1 MKNILARGGIEFIAV
16 LLGITGSLWID
27 ENRKDYD
34 QNKKQITILEAV
46 YEDII
51 QTENFIKDRRTPAF
65 KADST
70 WMDFFADNW
79 KNMNVDSVAIELSKH
94 GTRVSFHNSFVD
106 FREFHTA
113 ISSIELIMQDG
124 SLKEIHNIEI
134 RKKINTLVKT
144 DLAFVLKNVQTEID
158 MQIDF
163 RNTLINQNDAKLG
176 EILSI
181 SQSELK
187 DRFRDNV
194 INYDKQIE
202 QLKYFLT
209 KDYVRT
215 YISLKNRHRYFVML
229 FINQFKNT
237 LSELKILVNEE
248 LELAKL

>member
-1 MKNILARGGIEFIAV
+1 MI
-16 LLGITGSLWID
+16 
-27 ENRKDYD
+27 
-34 QNKKQITILEAV
+34 NKKNQNPQLSEG
-46 YEDII
+46 ES
-51 QTENFIKDRRTPAF
+51 NSSKRRAE
-65 KADST
+65 
-70 WMDFFADNW
+70 W
-79 KNMNVDSVAIELSKH
+79 E
-94 GTRVSFHNSFVD
+94 
-106 FREFHTA
+106 E
-113 ISSIELIMQDG
+113 
-124 SLKEIHNIEI
+124 EIHNIEI
-134 RKKINTLVKT
+134 RKKINQLVKT

-163 RNTLINQNDAKLG
+163 RNTLINKNDAKLG

-237 LSELKILVNEE
+237 LSELKILVHEE